1 MYRFFAKATPSA
13 PAAVEKIEKI
23 GTHFSE
29 PPKPREVAGPNS
41 RIPSRA
47 QQVRNLQNHGTTKNP
62 YDILVIGGGATGT
75 GCALDAATRDK
86 NLSVALIERGDF
98 ASETSSRSTKLVW
111 AGIKYLATASAGL
124 LTTNLITSPIDTV
137 NDFISEFK
145 MVFNCHRER
154 KYMLEK
160 QGHLCHWI
168 PIAIPFTT
176 WYVSPPP
183 FNHPLFSFF
192 PVLAPFVFKFY
203 DGLSGFSCPPSYV
216 IGSKKAKEVFPQ
228 LSEKDIKY
236 CAVFYEGQHND
247 ARTCLA
253 IAMTAAEYGAHI
265 ANYCEMI
272 EVINNKETGKAEGIR
287 VRDKMTG
294 VEFPVY
300 ANKIVFSGGPY
311 TDSLRL
317 MENDALVDGKDE
329 KKPFR
334 QAVRAASGTH
344 VVLPGYYSPNQ
355 MGLLDYN
362 TSDGRFLFFLP
373 WQGHTLVG
381 TTDTKC
387 PAQTLPEPPED
398 QIQWILN
405 ESSKYL
411 SKDLLVRRSD
421 VLSAWRGWRPLAAA
435 DPNSDE
441 VSRDHVIYENPE
453 SGIVY
458 VAGGKWVTWREMAQ
472 DTIDKVV
479 DPSMGCKTLDVTLW
493 GGKEGYCSNLAIML
507 IQKYG
512 MSQDTAEHLVRT
524 YGGQAWDVCEL
535 AQATDQEWP
544 RFGVLL
550 AKNYPYID
558 GEVRYACREYACTI
572 EDILS
577 RRTRLA
583 FLNRDAAVSALPKV
597 ADIMAEELGWSK
609 SVKAEQIAYATQY
622 LAAMGGRVPNKIG
635 SDLRDAT
642 YRDVTDIFNAIDAD
656 GNGYLDLKEIGD
668 VATALGFPMEDDK
681 LKVAFKEMD
690 ENNNGRVSMDEFVHW
705 WNHDTDSVYRKNLA
719 GELAIGGE
727 DIKEIGTGVMFG

>member
-1 MYRFFAKATPSA
+1 MNRFFAKASPNA
-13 PAAVEKIEKI
+13 LEKI
-23 GTHFSE
+23 GHNFNE
-29 PPKPREVAGPNS
+29 PPKPKEVAGPNS

-47 QQVRNLQNHGTTKNP
+47 QQIRNLQTHSNKKNP

-111 AGIKYLATASAGL
+111 AGIKYLATASASL
-124 LTTNLITSPIDTV
+124 LSTNLITSPFKTV
-137 NDFISEFK
+137 DDFISEFK

-160 QGHLCHWI
+160 QAHLCHWV

-176 WYVSPPP
+176 WFVSPPP

-203 DGLSGFSCPPSYV
+203 DGLSGFSCPASYV
-216 IGSKKAKEVFPQ
+216 VGKKKAKDLFPQ
-228 LSEKDIKY
+228 LSDKDIKY
-236 CAVFYEGQHND
+236 CAIFYEGQHND

-253 IAMTAAEYGAHI
+253 IAMTAAENGAHI

-272 EVINNKETGKAEGIR
+272 EVLNNKETGKAEGIR

-294 VEFPVY
+294 EEFPVY

-311 TDSLRL
+311 TDSLRE
-317 MENDALVDGKDE
+317 MENDASADEKGE

-334 QAVRAASGTH
+334 QAVRAAAGTH

-381 TTDTKC
+381 TTDVKG

-435 DPNSDE
+435 DPNSEE
-441 VSRDHVIYENPE
+441 VSRDHVVYENPE

-479 DPSMGCKTLDVTLW
+479 DPSMKCKTLDVTLW
-493 GGKEGYCSNLAIML
+493 GGNEGYCSNLSIML

-512 MSQDTAEHLVRT
+512 LSQDTAEHLVRT

-535 AQATDQEWP
+535 AQATHQEWP
-544 RFGVLL
+544 RYGVEL
-550 AKNYPYID
+550 ARNYPYID
-558 GEVRYACREYACTI
+558 AEVRYACREYACTI

-583 FLNRDAAVSALPKV
+583 FLNRDAAMSALPKI

-609 SVKAEQIAYATQY
+609 KVKADQIAAATQY
-622 LAAMGGRVPNKIG
+622 LEAYGGRVPTKLG
-635 SDLRDAT
+635 CDMRDAT
-642 YRDVTDIFNAIDAD
+642 YRDVTDIFKAIDAD

-668 VATALGFPMEDDK
+668 VATALGFPMDDDK
-681 LKVAFKEMD
+681 LKAAFSEMD
-690 ENNNGRVSMDEFVHW
+690 KTNNGRVTLNEFEHW
-705 WNHDTDSVYRKNLA
+705 WNHDTDSAYRKNLA
-719 GELAIGGE
+719 KELAIGGE
-727 DIKEIGTGVMFG
+727 GDIKEIGTGVMFG